1 MAAKFEDGTVVQL
14 KSGGP
19 LMTIDTY
26 YGDSDGIYLCKWFI
40 DNKVQQGEFKE
51 ALLTE
56 YKSEW

>member
-26 YGDSDGIYLCKWFI
+26 YADGGIYLCQWFK
-40 DNKVQQGEFKE
+40 DDKVQHAEFKE
-51 ALLTE
+51 ALLNE
-56 YKSEW
+56 YKQEAW